1 MVFSAGAHTHFTA
14 NLEPMCSDHTILKDV
29 AAVFERVQGVMPRP
43 MGVFRCLMTNAINR
57 I

>member
-1 MVFSAGAHTHFTA
+1 MAFSAGAHTHFTA